1 MATNDDEEGDGM
13 NAECACIK
21 VSESWVLMECR
32 ACTAKRHA
40 TEGESWGESMARL
53 HHKHHVEPWIRRM
66 FPGIDRARED
76 GVTFGPTIPLAD
88 FDPKMAERLSASV
101 EPNPEPLTITDVD
114 HKTGTVTVRG
124 AKR

>member
-1 MATNDDEEGDGM
+1 MSDDRDLDKPVALGQERRCGQVVRLTSGKLMRVDGPRGELIGM
-13 NAECACIK
+13 RTA
-21 VSESWVLMECR
+21 VSL
-32 ACTAKRHA
+32 
-40 TEGESWGESMARL
+40 
-53 HHKHHVEPWIRRM
+53 VEMR
-66 FPGIDRARED
+66 DT
-76 GVTFGPTIPLAD
+76 VTFGPTIPLAD